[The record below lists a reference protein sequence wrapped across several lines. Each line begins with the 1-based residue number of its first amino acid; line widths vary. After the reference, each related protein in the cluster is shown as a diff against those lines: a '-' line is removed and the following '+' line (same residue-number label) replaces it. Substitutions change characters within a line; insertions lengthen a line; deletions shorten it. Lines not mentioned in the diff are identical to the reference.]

1 MKELSAAQKARLE
14 KHAKRGYTK
23 PHMARMKRAMRMGAN
38 FAQAHAKAQ
47 RKGK

>member
-14 KHAKRGYTK
+14 KHAKHYTK
-23 PHMARMKRAMRMGAN
+23 PHMARMKRAMRMGAT

>member
-1 MKELSAAQKARLE
+1 MKKLSAAQKARLE
-14 KHAKRGYTK
+14 KHAKHHTK

-38 FAQAHAKAQ
+38 FAQAHAIAQ